1 MTRLRLLLPLLATA
15 LLVSACG
22 SADDGE
28 ESESEGTRV
37 VQTERGEVEVP
48 ADPERVVT
56 VGWTLPP
63 SMIDLGITPLAIDE
77 GYFEAE
83 VAAERSLPKRYVE
96 ALADAERI
104 GNYQSLSLEK
114 VAAAKPDL
122 IVTDAVGLDD
132 KTLDQLADIAPL
144 AHVSSE
150 GGWLKS
156 QERVAEVVNRVDEF
170 EELKTEFETKADD
183 IREEHAEVLEDTTWA
198 VISGAPDEQWFVEG
212 GATPASSLLDAVG
225 STFSEAVDPEGYS
238 DDPRSYETI
247 SDIEDADVILYP
259 AAPDGG
265 PNDLTAPM
273 LDHRLFTDLPAA
285 QAGNVFGFRHTA
297 VTSTG
302 WAADGLDEIDEI
314 LGEVKAQ

>member
-1 MTRLRLLLPLLATA
+1 MIRLRLLSPLLAAA
-15 LLVSACG
+15 LALSACG
-22 SADDGE
+22 SGDDG
-28 ESESEGTRV
+28 SESDDTRV
-37 VQTERGEVEVP
+37 VETERGEVEVP
-48 ADPERVVT
+48 ADPQRVVT

-63 SMIDLGITPLAIDE
+63 SMIDLGITPVAIDE

-83 VAAERSLPKRYVE
+83 VAQERSLPKRYVE

-104 GNYQSLSLEK
+104 GNYQTLSLEK

-170 EELKTEFETKADD
+170 TKLKSDFEAEADD
-183 IREEHAEVLEDTTWA
+183 IRDEHADVLEGTSWA

-212 GATPASSLLDAVG
+212 DATPASSLLGAVGAEFSDAVEPG
-225 STFSEAVDPEGYS
+225 GYW

-247 SDIEDADVILYP
+247 DDLQDADAILYP
-259 AAPDGG
+259 TAPDGG

-273 LDHRLFTDLPAA
+273 LESPLFTALPAA
-285 QAGNVFGFRHTA
+285 RAGNVFGFRHTA
-297 VTSTG
+297 VTSAG
-302 WAADGLDEIDEI
+302 WAADGLDEIDE
-314 LGEVKAQ
+314 LLDQVTSP